1 VSGDQR
7 SSTRLTGG
15 EEGAPSGTLEL
26 LAGGDVEVLGL
37 LPYSSN
43 YTMLAKLSSRGA
55 EALAVYKP
63 RRGER
68 PLWDFTPGSLAAREV
83 AAYLVSEAAGWG
95 IVPPTVLRGDAPLGE
110 GSLQLFVPH
119 DPERHCFVIMEE
131 RMEELACFAA
141 FDVVANNADR
151 KAGHVL
157 EGAGGKLWGVDHGLT
172 FHVEPKLRTVIWA
185 FADQPLSPDLIA
197 SLERLEA
204 RLSGDS
210 GLGAE
215 LAALLSPVE
224 AGATRARLRALLK
237 EGRFPPPG
245 DDRPLP
251 WPLV

>member
-1 VSGDQR
+1 MSGDQR
-7 SSTRLTGG
+7 SSTRLNGG
-15 EEGAPSGTLEL
+15 EEGAPGTLQL
-26 LAGGDVEVLGL
+26 LAGGEVEVLGL

-43 YTMLAKLSSRGA
+43 YTMLAKVSRQSG

-68 PLWDFTPGSLAAREV
+68 PLWDFAPGSLAAREV

-95 IVPPTVLRGDAPLGE
+95 IVPPTVLRRDAPLGE

-141 FDVVANNADR
+141 FDAVANNADR
-151 KAGHVL
+151 KAGHVI
-157 EGAGGKLWGVDHGLT
+157 EGASGKLWGVDHGLT

-185 FADQPLSPDLIA
+185 FADQPLPPSLITE
-197 SLERLEA
+197 LERLEG
-204 RLSGDS
+204 RLSGDR
-210 GLGAE
+210 GLGDE
-215 LAALLSPVE
+215 LAVLLSPLE
-224 AGATRARLRALLK
+224 AEATRARVRALLGS
-237 EGRFPPPG
+237 GRFPPPH